1 METKLTVIPFDLG
14 KAKMIQGRINSARII
29 TRAGR
34 NVRAVVFNMKNDTT
48 PIAAIVTINDEGR
61 ECVRQ
66 YRETGKIRE
75 PYEDENDLMLMV
87 PDYLT
92 FEFGDVIA
100 CEHVTTDYVD
110 VMALKRINGNL
121 DLEFIYCASDEPG
134 SSCRY
139 NEKQSIDQYK
149 KIRYATD
156 EEKLMAAYKVTQLK
170 VPVQKAIN
178 SEQQCKSENQ
188 VSQSGAALF
197 EPFQK
202 ILARQPNGVWTCDL
216 FSNTEYDD
224 EEGCYI
230 YFGISGIGY
239 DECVPYNDE
248 TKHLIG
254 TILDYKE

>member
-1 METKLTVIPFDLG
+1 METKLTVIPFDLE

-92 FEFGDVIA
+92 FKFGDVIA

-134 SSCRY
+134 SFCRY
-139 NEKQSIDQYK
+139 NEKQSIDNYK

-156 EEKLMAAYKVTQLK
+156 EEKLMAAYKVTELK
-170 VPVQKAIN
+170 APAQKAIN
-178 SEQQCKSENQ
+178 NEHQCKSENQ
-188 VSQSGAALF
+188 VSQSGTEFF

-202 ILARQPNGVWTCDL
+202 ILARQSINVWTCDL
-216 FSNTEYDD
+216 FSYTEYDD
-224 EEGCYI
+224 EKGCYI